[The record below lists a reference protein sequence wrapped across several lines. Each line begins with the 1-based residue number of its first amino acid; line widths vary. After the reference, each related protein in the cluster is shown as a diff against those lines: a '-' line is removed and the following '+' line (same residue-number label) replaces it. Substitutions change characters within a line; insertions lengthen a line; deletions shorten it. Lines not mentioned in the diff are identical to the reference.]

1 MARNNNND
9 KADLMLAGK
18 VLAWSL
24 VAFLLYYYL
33 MPAAIASFNFIMPL
47 VLPFLLGLLLAVL
60 FDPMVQY
67 ASRKFK
73 LPRSLSVFGTL
84 LVVVGGILTV
94 IIWVVAR
101 GITELIELSA
111 SFPEYAQKTII
122 WLEYT
127 FSQARIMYFS
137 LDLPPD
143 LYKTLLEQLEG
154 ASTKALSVLNWT
166 LETMTAVPNVIL
178 VLLFAFLASFFF
190 SKDKDEIKKAIT
202 MFLPEN
208 FARFFNQVGHE
219 AGNAIVGYI
228 RAQLVLM
235 LITMGQT
242 LIGLYLLKIDYA
254 LLITLIAG
262 ILDLL
267 PIIGPG
273 LIFVPWLVVALFTG
287 QTKLA
292 IALAVLYGVISLVR
306 QLLQPKII
314 GDNIGIH
321 PLEILISFY
330 IGLKLFGVIGILVG
344 PILVVIIKNVW
355 RYYVFHG
362 GKL

>member
-1 MARNNNND
+1 MASNND
-9 KADLMLAGK
+9 DKANLVLAGK
-18 VLAWSL
+18 VLLWSL

-47 VLPFLLGLLLAVL
+47 VLPFVLGLLLAVL
-60 FDPMVQY
+60 FDPIVQY
-67 ASRKFK
+67 VSQKLK
-73 LPRSLSVFGTL
+73 LPRGISVFGTL
-84 LVVVGGILTV
+84 LIIVGGILTA
-94 IIWVVAR
+94 IIWVVTR
-101 GITELIELSA
+101 GITELIKLSVT
-111 SFPEYAQKTII
+111 FPEYAEKAII

-127 FSQARIMYFS
+127 LSQARIMYFS

-143 LYKTLLEQLEG
+143 LYGAMLEQLEG
-154 ASTKALSVLNWT
+154 ASTKALSLLNWT
-166 LETMTAVPNVIL
+166 LATMTAIPNVIL

-190 SKDKDEIKKAIT
+190 SKDKDEIKNAVT
-202 MFLPEN
+202 AFLPKN
-208 FARFFNQVGHE
+208 LAGFFNQVGRE
-219 AGNAIVGYI
+219 AGTAIIGYI

-254 LLITLIAG
+254 LLLTLIIG

-273 LIFVPWLVVALFTG
+273 LILVPWLLVAFFTG

-292 IALAVLYGVISLVR
+292 IALAVLYSVISLAR

-330 IGLKLFGVIGILVG
+330 VGLKLFGVVGILIG
-344 PILVVIIKNVW
+344 PILVVIIKNIW
-355 RYYVFHG
+355 RYYAFDG
-362 GKL
+362 GKP